1 MSDDLITWLRTQLD
15 DEEAHARKD
24 IWCAERATNGGH
36 WQARYGYNLPYSELW
51 ADGEIGRLTATRSA
65 LADGEEDQHAADA
78 MLVVRMVR
86 SAERRAR
93 QRLREVDAKRRIL
106 DLHEGDHECSTI
118 RRGVDCEG
126 VPYEEIDN
134 CTWVL
139 DGDCST
145 VRLLALPHAYRPGY
159 REDWRP

>member
-1 MSDDLITWLRTQLD
+1 MARIGRGMADDLITWLRAAM
-15 DEEAHARKD
+15 DETETD
-24 IWCAERATNGGH
+24 ATFYIEHGATGP
-36 WQARYGYNLPYSELW
+36 GLEW
-51 ADGEIGRLTATRSA
+51 AQHA
-65 LADGEEDQHAADA
+65 LA
-78 MLVVRMVR
+78 
-86 SAERRAR
+86 
-93 QRLREVDAKRRIL
+93 EVDAKRRIL

-145 VRLLALPHAYRPGY
+145 VHLQALPYAAWPGY